1 MTAVVG
7 SRSAARPGQ
16 RPARGRA
23 RLLLQ
28 SSILSLCLGTL
39 LSSTGSLAGDP
50 QTALLAGVRAFRA
63 EHYDEA
69 LQTFRAI
76 ADQRS
81 VPEIGFYLGTTLHK
95 LGRHGEALVAFR
107 AARRAGLRE
116 TIVDYYEAVSCYRLG
131 MFERARHG
139 FSVLLQ
145 APEDQVGPRLREG
158 ATRFLRALNDA
169 PSPQSRYELAQS
181 GAATASSES
190 TEWLEEAL
198 RLWRRLPH
206 DAQRDAVLQRLIGR
220 LPPEDR
226 GELAP
231 LWRCPAAG
239 GLACLT
245 P

>member
-1 MTAVVG
+1 MTAVV
-7 SRSAARPGQ
+7 RARCESIPGR
-16 RPARGRA
+16 RPARARA

-28 SSILSLCLGTL
+28 GSILSLCLGTSL
-39 LSSTGSLAGDP
+39 SLAGDP

-158 ATRFLRALNDA
+158 ATRFLRALNDV
-169 PSPQSRYELAQS
+169 PSPQSRYELALS